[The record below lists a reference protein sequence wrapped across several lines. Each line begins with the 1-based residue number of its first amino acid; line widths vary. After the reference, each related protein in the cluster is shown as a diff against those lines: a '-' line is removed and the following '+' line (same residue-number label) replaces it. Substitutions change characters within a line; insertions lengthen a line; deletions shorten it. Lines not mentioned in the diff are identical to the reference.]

1 MESSKSK
8 NFIYLFCAILFL
20 IALIP
25 QLFQSLFVHSSG
37 KFVGMDTG
45 FAIVL
50 ISTILLRWKHSK
62 LLFNFVLLSAIAFE
76 IFILSNIWQQ
86 YFLSHLLFL
95 IAMIGLTVIFNFSK
109 TMQSWFVVNSL
120 IKIQR

>member
-50 ISTILLRWKHSK
+50 ISTILLRWKYSK
-62 LLFNFVLLSAIAFE
+62 LLFNFVLLSAITFE

-109 TMQSWFVVNSL
+109 SMQNWFVVNRV

>member
-20 IALIP
+20 ITLIP

-62 LLFNFVLLSAIAFE
+62 LLFNFVLLSAITFE